1 MISYDFIDLILCLN
15 PFSFYISSRGMYA
28 LQARNDLVSFDIR
41 RTLQSQYSIDP
52 VKDQVFRS

>member
-1 MISYDFIDLILCLN
+1 MISYDFIALILCLN

-52 VKDQVFRS
+52 VKD

>member
-1 MISYDFIDLILCLN
+1 MISLPLFFASIRSAFTFPVEECMLYRLEMN
-15 PFSFYISSRGMYA
+15 
-28 LQARNDLVSFDIR
+28 LVSFDIR